1 VDEESGI
8 EDFTADY
15 VVRRIVRQYSDFVTY
30 PITHKT
36 RGEGEDEKKIEAD
49 AEPLN
54 SMKPIWVRPESEVT
68 EDEFQEFYKHVSH
81 DWNPPLRHFSFGAE
95 GRIEYQALLFLPS
108 EPPMDLFF
116 DTGHFGLQ
124 LYVRRVLIMETCEDL
139 LPRYLRFVKGMVDS
153 SDLPLNISRQRLQ
166 EDRHIAQIR
175 KWVSRKM
182 LDALADMAKND
193 EENYLKV
200 WKNFGRVLKE
210 GVAFD
215 LENKDRLVPL
225 LRFHSSS
232 SPEKVKSLA
241 DYTAGMKPD
250 QEEIYYMTGE
260 SLESVSHSPHLEA
273 FRARELEVLLLTDAV
288 DELAVQA
295 MGKVGDRE
303 LKSINRGIV
312 RLGTEA
318 EQNESRKALNEKQV
332 EYLDLMTLLRT
343 KLSSHV
349 KEVRLTNRL
358 TNSPACLVLSEEDMS
373 PQLARIIRAQQGQ
386 APETLHILELNPD
399 HEIVRKLRER
409 VAADPKDPL
418 IDDYAELLYGGALI
432 AQGSEL
438 ANASQFTGALAKL
451 MGGGI

>member
-1 VDEESGI
+1 
-8 EDFTADY
+8 
-15 VVRRIVRQYSDFVTY
+15 
-30 PITHKT
+30 
-36 RGEGEDEKKIEAD
+36 
-49 AEPLN
+49 
-54 SMKPIWVRPESEVT
+54 
-68 EDEFQEFYKHVSH
+68 
-81 DWNPPLRHFSFGAE
+81 
-95 GRIEYQALLFLPS
+95 
-108 EPPMDLFF
+108 
-116 DTGHFGLQ
+116 
-124 LYVRRVLIMETCEDL
+124 
-139 LPRYLRFVKGMVDS
+139 
-153 SDLPLNISRQRLQ
+153 
-166 EDRHIAQIR
+166 
-175 KWVSRKM
+175 
-182 LDALADMAKND
+182 
-193 EENYLKV
+193 
-200 WKNFGRVLKE
+200 
-210 GVAFD
+210 
-215 LENKDRLVPL
+215 
-225 LRFHSSS
+225 
-232 SPEKVKSLA
+232 VKSLA
-241 DYTAGMKPD
+241 DYTAGMKLD